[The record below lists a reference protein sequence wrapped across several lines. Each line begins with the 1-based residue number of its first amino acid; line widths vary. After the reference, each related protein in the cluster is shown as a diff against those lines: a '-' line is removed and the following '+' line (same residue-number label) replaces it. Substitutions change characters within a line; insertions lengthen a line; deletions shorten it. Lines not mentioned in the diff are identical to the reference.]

1 MKKFGLFIYFGSCQ
15 SPEVV
20 KSGKNRQRLVSELK
34 IFTSY
39 VVYIR
44 IWLNLPVYDRSF
56 FYMFLWMDEAN
67 WANKKS

>member
-1 MKKFGLFIYFGSCQ
+1 
-15 SPEVV
+15 VV